1 MNISVLDRFLRYAGV
16 GTQSSPDSG
25 TVPSTPGQTVL
36 ARMLAAELREMGAQA
51 ELDEASGI
59 VYASIPSNIRKKVPA
74 IGWVAHVDTAPGVPG
89 SGVNPSVVHSY
100 DGGDIVLDGE
110 RGVMLSPAVFPE
122 LEEYAGQDL
131 VVTDGK
137 TLLGAD
143 DKAGIAEIMDMA
155 ASFLLHPE
163 RPHGDIR
170 IAFTPD
176 EEIGR
181 GADNFDVARFGADFA
196 YTVDGGRLGEI
207 EYENFN
213 AASGDVTFRG
223 VGVHPGSAKNVMINA
238 ATAAMAFHAM
248 LPEDEVPEKTDGYEG
263 FFHLT
268 EMSGSVT
275 EATLRYI
282 IRDHDRERFEEK
294 KALFADCAA
303 RLDEIY
309 GNGTAEAQIND
320 SYYNMKEKVLPHL
333 SLIHI

>member
-137 TLLGAD
+137 THL
-143 DKAGIAEIMDMA
+143 
-155 ASFLLHPE
+155 
-163 RPHGDIR
+163 RR
-170 IAFTPD
+170 
-176 EEIGR
+176 
-181 GADNFDVARFGADFA
+181 
-196 YTVDGGRLGEI
+196 DG
-207 EYENFN
+207 
-213 AASGDVTFRG
+213 
-223 VGVHPGSAKNVMINA
+223 
-238 ATAAMAFHAM
+238 
-248 LPEDEVPEKTDGYEG
+248 
-263 FFHLT
+263 
-268 EMSGSVT
+268 
-275 EATLRYI
+275 
-282 IRDHDRERFEEK
+282 
-294 KALFADCAA
+294 
-303 RLDEIY
+303 
-309 GNGTAEAQIND
+309 AQIGQNVVD
-320 SYYNMKEKVLPHL
+320 
-333 SLIHI
+333 